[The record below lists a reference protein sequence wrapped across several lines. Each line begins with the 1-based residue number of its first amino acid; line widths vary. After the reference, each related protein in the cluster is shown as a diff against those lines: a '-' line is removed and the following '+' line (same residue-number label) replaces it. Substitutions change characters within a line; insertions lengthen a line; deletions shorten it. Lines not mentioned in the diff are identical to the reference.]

1 MMKNPL
7 ARFRQ
12 AGSLIAGLLIG
23 LSIVVAVSAMV
34 AVEPS
39 DWRTLWIFGAPVIL
53 ALGLALQLVVT
64 TKPGHRRMT
73 DPALGASPI
82 RFMRLTHER

>member
-1 MMKNPL
+1 MKNPL

-12 AGSLIAGLLIG
+12 AGSFIAGLLIG

-34 AVEPS
+34 VVEPS
-39 DWRTLWIFGAPVIL
+39 DWRTLWIFGAPIIL
-53 ALGLALQLVVT
+53 ALGLTLQVVVT

-73 DPALGASPI
+73 DPELGASRI
-82 RFMRLTHER
+82 RFMQLIDER